1 MFVKELQKRMY
12 GSSCFLFGRNVS
24 FPCYKYFKSVTY
36 FRLKWRTIGRSGGN
50 VEKFRG
56 PVPRQWKVMQ
66 RRRNI
71 HMERGMS
78 VD

>member
-1 MFVKELQKRMY
+1 MPRVV
-12 GSSCFLFGRNVS
+12 SSLVGMKVYKIFD
-24 FPCYKYFKSVTY
+24 FPCFKNFKSVTY

-50 VEKFRG
+50 VEKFKS